1 MLQRVLTLLLAA
13 LVGLGAW
20 FGLRQVEAEPSFK
33 VDEAEYLTMG
43 LLSVEQWSGARDAGG
58 GMLAVS
64 DPGSWREGI
73 HEVTFGFQSP
83 GLPKLVFGQLARAAL
98 GPDNVGRVT
107 PLVFRRFA
115 EQLSDPGMGR
125 AVRLSAREP
134 LLPALEPARGV
145 VAGLAAAIAALLF
158 WCAAMVAQRFHKAPT
173 GGWIAGGAAA
183 LLWSTSP
190 AVYEAANYV
199 RPGFFPIL
207 FWIVG
212 LAVALAL
219 LGVREHLAP
228 EPAAEDSSESL
239 ALLSVVTVALGVCLG
254 LAVAGKPGGVVF
266 VLAVPMLLWPFAKRF
281 GLKTLATLCAWAL
294 GFAVFVALAPGLW
307 TDTWDGVGQ
316 MLGAWRGDFQWQAEQ
331 YGGDVEVAA
340 SLWDALRISVIAM
353 LRDSG
358 PLGLWLP
365 YVGTLL
371 GLAGLVGCALGATHS
386 RADRLVLGFG
396 VVILAGSA
404 LIVPMD
410 RTRYFLPLVLPLALA
425 CGLFVERGVVALKG
439 RKAGG

>member
-13 LVGLGAW
+13 LVGLVAW

-33 VDEAEYLTMG
+33 VDEAEYLAMG
-43 LLSVEQWSGARDAGG
+43 LLSVEQWSGAGDAGG
-58 GMLAVS
+58 GLLAVS
-64 DPGSWREGI
+64 EPDSWREGI

-83 GLPKLVFGQLARAAL
+83 GLPKLVFGQIVRAAL

-145 VAGLAAAIAALLF
+145 IAGLAAAIAALLF
-158 WCAAMVAQRFHKAPT
+158 WCAATVAQRFHQGRTA
-173 GGWIAGGAAA
+173 GWIAGGAAA

-199 RPGFFPIL
+199 RPGLFPIL
-207 FWIVG
+207 FWIAG
-212 LAVALAL
+212 LAVALTM
-219 LGVREHLAP
+219 LGLIEHLDP
-228 EPAAEDSSESL
+228 EAAEAVDTSESL
-239 ALLSVVTVALGVCLG
+239 ALLAVVTAALGICLG
-254 LAVAGKPGGVVF
+254 LAVAGKPNGVVF
-266 VLAVPMLLWPFAKRF
+266 VPVIPLLLWPFAKRW
-281 GLKTLATLCAWAL
+281 GLKALATLSAWAL
-294 GFAVFVALAPGLW
+294 GFVVFVVLAPGLW
-307 TDTWDGVGQ
+307 SDTWNGVSQ
-316 MLGAWRGDFQWQAEQ
+316 MLGAWRGDLQWQAEQ
-331 YGGDVEVAA
+331 YGGDVEVAS
-340 SLWDALRISVIAM
+340 SLFDALRISVIAM

-358 PLGLWLP
+358 PLGLWIP

-371 GLAGLVGCALGATHS
+371 GLAGLAGCVLGATHS
-386 RADRLVLGFG
+386 RADRMVLGFG
-396 VVILAGSA
+396 AVLLVSSA

-425 CGLFVERGVVALKG
+425 GGLFVERGVVALKG
-439 RKAGG
+439 RSAD